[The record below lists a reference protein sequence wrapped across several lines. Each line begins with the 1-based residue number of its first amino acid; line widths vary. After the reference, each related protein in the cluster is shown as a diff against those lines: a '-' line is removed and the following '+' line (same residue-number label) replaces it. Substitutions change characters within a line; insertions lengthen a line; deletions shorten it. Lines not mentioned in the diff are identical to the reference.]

1 MPKHIEQLLTDAGLP
16 AEDIQAIIS
25 LPEDKQ
31 GTFDSKPYA
40 EKINSHFSTIHQN
53 DPKFFDSITVE
64 KLPPVVKK
72 QLESGQYARA
82 TNIAKEKIAKALG
95 FTEEEIKD
103 LTTDDYKAL
112 DFFVPAIT
120 EKWTKSKS
128 GSKETQ
134 EQLIEARKQLEKFGP
149 NYEKELDTKY
159 KTQYENESN
168 QKINTALFNAA
179 LIGELSSIQGLKIAA
194 SDIAKTAHDI
204 LLSKFGFERVGDFG
218 IELRQ
223 KDNPQMKV
231 LKQNSSQALTLKD
244 ALHEIA
250 VERNWVEAEEKKDG
264 KIIKGKVEPGK
275 NGQQTLN
282 VIAPHLQ
289 DKISKKIAAEG

>member
-1 MPKHIEQLLTDAGLP
+1 MPKHIEQLLTNAGLA
-16 AEDIQAIIS
+16 AEDVQVIMS
-25 LPEDKQ
+25 LPDDKQ
-31 GTFDSKPYA
+31 ETFDPKPYA
-40 EKINSHFSTIHQN
+40 DKINSHFTTILQN

-64 KLPPVVKK
+64 KLPPAVKK

-95 FTEEEIKD
+95 FSEEEIKD
-103 LTTDDYKAL
+103 LATDDYKAL
-112 DFFVPAIT
+112 DFYVPAIT

-128 GSKETQ
+128 GAKETQ

-149 NYEKELDTKY
+149 NYEKEIETKF
-159 KTQYENESN
+159 KTQYETDSN

-179 LIGELSSIQGLKIAA
+179 MIGELSSIQGLKIAA

-204 LLSKFGFERVGDFG
+204 LLSKYGFERIGDYG

-223 KDNPQMKV
+223 KDNPTMKV
-231 LKQNSSQALTLKD
+231 LKANSSQALTLKE

-250 VERNWVEAEEKKDG
+250 VERNWVEAEDKPGG
-264 KIIKGKVEPGK
+264 KIIKGKVGPEK
-275 NGQQTLN
+275 NGQQTMT